1 MPQLFNFPTLRLP
14 DFLNLLLSDIEIIR
28 IFTFTMKTH
37 CYMEVVASAID
48 IKLMQKPGNP
58 FVVGFATSAM
68 GRCFVAQCH
77 WGICALSFVEEESAT
92 LSDFEKSWPNA
103 NVLQDDSMAQ
113 LLVDQFFGL
122 EKGHPIS
129 VCLYGTPFQNSVW
142 QALLTIPAGQVVA
155 YGDVASMIGSPQAVR
170 AVASAIAANRVG
182 LLIPC
187 HRVVRKGGAVGQ
199 FRWGTERKAALIE
212 WERGH
217 ASSL

>member
-1 MPQLFNFPTLRLP
+1 
-14 DFLNLLLSDIEIIR
+14 
-28 IFTFTMKTH
+28 
-37 CYMEVVASAID
+37 MEVVASAID

-68 GRCFVAQCH
+68 GRCFVAHCH
-77 WGICALSFVEEESAT
+77 WGICALEFVDGEDSSVLAQFK
-92 LSDFEKSWPNA
+92 SSWPHA
-103 NVLQDDSMAQ
+103 SIVQEDTMAQ
-113 LLVDQFFGL
+113 MVVDQFFGL
-122 EKGHPIS
+122 EKGDPIS